1 MEKNQKMN
9 KPKRL
14 LLINNKRVVKLLLKK
29 TLLSKLKLTKMEMNL
44 KSNLVLFS
52 LMSTNNNRRQLSR
65 TSIQLARLKLVKM
78 ETKLKN
84 NQMLFSLILTKILR
98 NMPCLLQSSQLPF
111 KLKLRKKKIL
121 IHYLKNKRDNNL
133 LNPLSRKKLRKQM
146 VTLDLTIMMT
156 SKIQISVKLK
166 MI

>member
-14 LLINNKRVVKLLLKK
+14 LLINNRRVVKLLLKK
-29 TLLSKLKLTKMEMNL
+29 TQLSKLKKNRMEMSL
-44 KSNLVLFS
+44 KSNLVLSS
-52 LMSTNNNRRQLSR
+52 LMSTNNNRHQLSR
-65 TSIQLARLKLVKM
+65 ISIHLARLKLVKM
-78 ETKLKN
+78 EMRLKN
-84 NQMLFSLILTKILR
+84 NQLLFRLTSTKIFR
-98 NMPCLLQSSQLPF
+98 NMPCLLQCSQLTY

-133 LNPLSRKKLRKQM
+133 LNPLSRKKLRKQT

-156 SKIQISVKLK
+156 SKIQISAKLK